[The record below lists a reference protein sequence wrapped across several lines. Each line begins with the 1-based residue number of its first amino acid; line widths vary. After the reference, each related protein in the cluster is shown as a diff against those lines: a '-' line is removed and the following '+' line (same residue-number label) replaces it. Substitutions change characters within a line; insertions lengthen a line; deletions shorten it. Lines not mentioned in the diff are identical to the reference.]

1 MLQGTPALRETETE
15 GPTITEL
22 SKELMLQPGPW
33 EVQAGHSSLGVH
45 SDNSETV
52 PHLQCLP

>member
-1 MLQGTPALRETETE
+1 MLQGTSVLRETETE
-15 GPTITEL
+15 GPTTEL
-22 SKELMLQPGPW
+22 SKELMMQPGPW
-33 EVQAGHSSLGVH
+33 EVQAGLSSLDVH